1 MMGRIGIFRNLAAIL
16 ITVGL
21 AGYSLA
27 ESLAE
32 SNTFAQSVS
41 SQSQIEFGSVPG
53 VWEGFGSTVRGCS
66 DWVRNLLTD
75 DGQAYVFSTG
85 SCGEQQGGSGAIAGR
100 IYTFDAE
107 SNEFGPRIE
116 IPNISGGDGPLG
128 PSVTTA
134 AFFQGNLYI
143 GGRFTSIDGEIV
155 NNIAYWDGGSWH
167 ALGEGENA
175 GVTVDENRTEVS
187 SLYAD
192 EDHLYVGGRFAQA
205 GSIPAGSL
213 ARWDGESWS
222 TVGDFW
228 NSELDSSAQI
238 HAITRFQNDLIV
250 AGNFDEVNELEAN
263 NIARLNGAGWNS
275 LGQGKAN
282 GTGGAVNALFPYG
295 SQLYVGGD
303 IFQAGGQVARR
314 IAIWDG
320 EWNPIVV
327 TDEFGTEHNGMPSG
341 VVAAITAFE
350 DKIVVGGT
358 FFTAGYTPVR
368 RIAAWTGSEW
378 LDLDHGIERFPNSTI
393 SLRVDAMLP
402 MGDRLLVGGSFQYA
416 GEPLAENV
424 AQNIAAWTGE
434 SWTRN
439 LGAGK
444 TQGIGDRDTFAGQ
457 LDRGV
462 TASARSGDDF
472 YLVGNFFRAGI
483 LPTGHM
489 ARRTGNE
496 WIEPEFDPLIE
507 YRSVFTRLRAMHVAE
522 SEVVVG
528 FERDIPYQDERFN
541 SIAVWDGDT
550 WVGLGPADS
559 NGVTGRT
566 TINDRTNV
574 STLLEAEAGLYVGGN
589 FNRAGDVDADS
600 IALWNGTEWESLGEG
615 EANGVLGQ
623 VNAAV
628 FFEGDL
634 IVAGTI
640 WKAGDQSVNG
650 IARWDG
656 NTWHD
661 FSNSEIEGVFE
672 VLEVS
677 GGRLFAGGEFT
688 FSDGEQS
695 WDELIAIHDGNSWS
709 PLGPA
714 SAELAQYWNRVTAL
728 EILGNQLYVGRGT
741 LHPSLPDPFNAV
753 AFWDGFE
760 WRRIGLG
767 EHAGVAARGLTS
779 LPIVRVLD
787 LSSDGLVVAG
797 GFLTADDQLSRN
809 IARFIPTVDLD
820 VRLSAEISESPREFD
835 RSPLRSS
842 DEFSIQVTIENRGT
856 GGVRDAEM
864 LFNWSPEPVEIY
876 WTCVADQQSGTECP
890 AEAGAG
896 SPGPLL
902 DLPAGSSLS
911 FEVTIIP
918 SSGAM
923 LQNLTVS
930 VDASSISGAVGN
942 TSDELLL
949 EFPVTEI
956 IIFRDRFE

>member
-1 MMGRIGIFRNLAAIL
+1 MVRNIAAFC

-21 AGYSLA
+21 AGYPVA
-27 ESLAE
+27 ESFADP
-32 SNTFAQSVS
+32 NAFAQSVS
-41 SQSQIEFGSVPG
+41 PNSQVEIGSAPG

-66 DWVRNLLTD
+66 GWVRNLLTH
-75 DGQAYVFSTG
+75 DGQVYVFSSG

-100 IYTFDAE
+100 IYTFDPE

-116 IPNISGGDGPLG
+116 IPNISGGDGAVG
-128 PSVTTA
+128 PAVTTA
-134 AFFQGNLYI
+134 TFFQGNLYI
-143 GGRFTSIDGEIV
+143 GGLFTSIDGEIV
-155 NNIAYWDGGSWH
+155 NNIAYWDGENWH

-175 GVTVDENRTEVS
+175 GVTVDESRTSVRA
-187 SLYAD
+187 LYAD

-205 GSIPAGSL
+205 GSIPAGSI

-222 TVGDFW
+222 SIGDFW
-228 NSELDSSAQI
+228 NVEWDGSARI
-238 HAITRFQNDLIV
+238 NAITRFQNDLIV
-250 AGNFDEVNELEAN
+250 AGWFDQVNELEAN
-263 NIARLNGAGWNS
+263 HIARWNGTDWSS
-275 LGQGKAN
+275 LGHGDAN
-282 GTGGAVNALFPYG
+282 GIGGSVNTLFPYG
-295 SQLYVGGD
+295 NQLYVGGD
-303 IFQAGGQVARR
+303 LFQAGGQPARR

-327 TDEFGTEHNGMPSG
+327 TDEFGTEHNGMPGG

-393 SLRVDAMLP
+393 SLRVDALLP

-424 AQNIAAWTGE
+424 AQNIAAWNGE
-434 SWTRN
+434 SWIHN

-444 TQGIGDRDTFAGQ
+444 TQGIGTRDIFSFHSDG
-457 LDRGV
+457 GV
-462 TASARSGDDF
+462 TGGVSASARSGGDHF
-472 YLVGNFFRAGI
+472 FVGNFFRAGK

-489 ARRTGNE
+489 ARHTGNE
-496 WIEPEFDPLIE
+496 WIDPDFDPLVE
-507 YRSVFTRLRAMHVAE
+507 YRTVFTRLRSIHVAE

-589 FNRAGDVDADS
+589 FNRAGDVDANS
-600 IALWNGTEWESLGEG
+600 IALWNGTDWESLGEG
-615 EANGVLGQ
+615 EANGVQGQ

-640 WKAGDQSVNG
+640 WKAGDQSVKG

-661 FSNSEIEGVFE
+661 FSSSEIEGVFE
-672 VLEVS
+672 GLEVS
-677 GGRLFAGGEFT
+677 GGRLFAAGEFIL
-688 FSDGEQS
+688 SDGGQS
-695 WDELIAIHDGNSWS
+695 WAELIAVHDGQSWS

-728 EILGNQLYVGRGT
+728 EILGNQVYAGRSSQN
-741 LHPSLPDPFNAV
+741 PSQSDPFNAV

-760 WRRIGLG
+760 WRRLG
-767 EHAGVAARGLTS
+767 TGEYAGVAGRGTGF
-779 LPIVRVLD
+779 LPVVRVLD
-787 LSSDGLVVAG
+787 LSSDGLIVAG
-797 GFLTADDQLSRN
+797 RFLTADEQLSRN

-820 VRLSAEISESPREFD
+820 VRVSAEIPESTSEFD
-835 RSPLRSS
+835 ISAQRSS
-842 DEFSIQVTIENRGT
+842 DSFSILITIENRGT
-856 GGVRDAEM
+856 GGVRDAEV
-864 LFNWSPEPVEIY
+864 LFNWSPEPAEIY
-876 WTCVADQQSGTECP
+876 WVCVADQQSGTECP
-890 AEAGAG
+890 AEAGIG

-902 DLPAGSSLS
+902 DLPAGSSLT

-918 SSGAM
+918 SSSAM
-923 LQNLTVS
+923 LQNLAVS
-930 VDASSISGAVGN
+930 VDASNTSGAVGN

-956 IIFRDRFE
+956 IIFQNRFE